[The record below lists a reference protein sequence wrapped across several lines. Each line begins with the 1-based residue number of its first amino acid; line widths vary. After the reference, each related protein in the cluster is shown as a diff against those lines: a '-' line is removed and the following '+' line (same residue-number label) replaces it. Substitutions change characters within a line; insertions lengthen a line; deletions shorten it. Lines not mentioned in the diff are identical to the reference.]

1 MAERSRSRSPRS
13 SREPYP
19 TPFDGRVYG
28 RQTFTDLIV
37 DVSCNAHALQA
48 SCGRLLNYLWLGKGG
63 LKDNGPGGDIFRVVE
78 GKNDGYRYV
87 ENQGNVY
94 RVVQGLGVEPG
105 KGSGGGMEPGKSS
118 GDIEP
123 GKGSG
128 NIEPGKGNVE
138 SGKESGN
145 TEPGKGN
152 IEPGKGMERIE
163 PGKGMKPG
171 RAG

>member
-63 LKDNGPGGDIFRVVE
+63 LKDNGAGGEIFRVVE
-78 GKNDGYRYV
+78 GSDDGYRYV
-87 ENQGNVY
+87 ENQGHVY
-94 RVVQGLGVEPG
+94 RVVQGFGTVCPLGMP
-105 KGSGGGMEPGKSS
+105 PGKSS
-118 GDIEP
+118 GNIEP